1 MSIRRRLLL
10 ALTLAVLAFGAL
22 AGTVTYLGAREQ
34 VNELFDYQLRQTA
47 LAARDYALA
56 RIGGGS
62 VPFDPEQDFVVQ
74 ARDENGAPLYLS
86 HRQLP
91 IPLGNSRG
99 FDTVNFQGEDW
110 RVFSVVAG
118 RRVIQVAQPMQLRN
132 RMVADAALRS
142 VTPFAALLPL
152 LLLVVWLTVGAGL
165 RPLARVTQ
173 ALAARGAGALSPV
186 PAAGL
191 PSEITPVVE
200 ALNDLLARLDAA
212 LTRERRFTADAA
224 HELRTPLT
232 ALRLQA
238 QLVERARSDTE
249 RAEAMTELSAG
260 IQRAT
265 RLVEQLL
272 AAARATHGGGQTP
285 APTLLALDA
294 AARAVCG
301 ELASVAAAKAVTVKT
316 QLEPVR
322 VALPAAA
329 LHTLVANL
337 IDNAI
342 RYAPEGGHIAVTVRP
357 EQERP
362 VLTVTDDGPGIPA
375 DERGRVFDRFYRV
388 PGGPGIGSGLGLAIV
403 REIATAAG
411 AGVTLEDG
419 PGGRG
424 LAVRVVFSPPG
435 SPPAGG

>member
-22 AGTVTYLGAREQ
+22 AGAVTYLFARDQ
-34 VNELFDYQLRQTA
+34 VNALFDYQLRQTA

-56 RIGGGS
+56 RVGGET

-99 FDTVNFQGEDW
+99 FDTVNFQGEYW

-132 RMVADAALRS
+132 RMATDAALRS
-142 VTPFAALLPL
+142 VAPFAALLPL

-173 ALAARGAGALSPV
+173 ALAARGAGALAPV

-191 PSEITPVVE
+191 PSEITPMVG

-238 QLVERARSDTE
+238 QLVERARDDTE
-249 RAEAMTELSAG
+249 RTEAMTELSAG
-260 IQRAT
+260 IQRAA

-272 AAARATHGGGQTP
+272 AAARAAHGGADAP
-285 APTLLALDA
+285 AAGPAAPVALNA
-294 AARAVCG
+294 VARAVVS
-301 ELASVAAAKAVTVKT
+301 ELAFVAASRSITIDLQA
-316 QLEPVR
+316 EPVR
-322 VALPAAA
+322 VAVPLAA
-329 LHTLVANL
+329 LHTLIGNL
-337 IDNAI
+337 VDNAL
-342 RYAPEGGHIAVTVRP
+342 RYVPEGGRVAVTVRP
-357 EQERP
+357 ADGRALLE
-362 VLTVTDDGPGIPA
+362 VTDTGPGIPA

-388 PGGPGIGSGLGLAIV
+388 PGTPGVGSGLGLAIV

-411 AGVTLEDG
+411 AEVSLNDG
-419 PGGRG
+419 LDGRG
-424 LAVRVVFSPPG
+424 LAVRVLFPK
-435 SPPAGG
+435 A

>member
-22 AGTVTYLGAREQ
+22 AGAVTYLGAREQ

-56 RIGGGS
+56 RVGGETF
-62 VPFDPEQDFVVQ
+62 PFDPEQDFVVQ

-86 HRQLP
+86 HRQLA
-91 IPLGNSRG
+91 IPLGISRG
-99 FDTVNFQGEDW
+99 FDTVRFQGEDW

-132 RMVADAALRS
+132 RMATTAALRS
-142 VTPFAALLPL
+142 VMPFAALLPL
-152 LLLVVWLTVGAGL
+152 LLLVVWITVGAGL
-165 RPLARVTQ
+165 RPLARVTH
-173 ALAARGAGALSPV
+173 ALAARGAGALAPV
-186 PAAGL
+186 PAADL
-191 PSEITPVVE
+191 PSEVMPMVE

-238 QLVERARSDTE
+238 QLVERARNDGE
-249 RAEAMTELSAG
+249 RAEATAELSAG

-272 AAARATHGGGQTP
+272 ASARATHGGGQTP

-294 AARAVCG
+294 AARAVCA
-301 ELASVAAAKAVTVKT
+301 ELAAVAAAKAVTVES
-316 QLEPVR
+316 QLEPAR

-337 IDNAI
+337 VDNAI
-342 RYAPEGGHIAVTVRP
+342 RYAAEGGRVAVTVRP
-357 EQERP
+357 EQARP
-362 VLTVTDDGPGIPA
+362 VLTVTDNGPGIPA
-375 DERGRVFDRFYRV
+375 DERARVFDRFYRV
-388 PGGPGIGSGLGLAIV
+388 PGAPGIGSGLGLAIV

-411 AGVTLEDG
+411 ADVTLDDG

-424 LAVRVVFSPPG
+424 LAVRVVFPSV
-435 SPPAGG
+435 PA